1 MFQRQNS
8 RWFWAGAY
16 PLHVVGEGIT
26 LYDWQR
32 SLRMRIITSV
42 AAALVRSALLCAAA
56 RLHATATTMMIGV
69 VTVTTTAVMTAAQ
82 TVPTLRTELQLHLHL
97 LLQLQRSADHHV
109 PDKLCATVDAA
120 LGLPALC
127 CLQLTCLVV

>member
-1 MFQRQNS
+1 
-8 RWFWAGAY
+8 
-16 PLHVVGEGIT
+16 
-26 LYDWQR
+26 
-32 SLRMRIITSV
+32 
-42 AAALVRSALLCAAA
+42 
-56 RLHATATTMMIGV
+56 MIGV

-82 TVPTLRTELQLHLHL
+82 TVPTLRTELHL
-97 LLQLQRSADHHV
+97 LLHPQRSADHHV